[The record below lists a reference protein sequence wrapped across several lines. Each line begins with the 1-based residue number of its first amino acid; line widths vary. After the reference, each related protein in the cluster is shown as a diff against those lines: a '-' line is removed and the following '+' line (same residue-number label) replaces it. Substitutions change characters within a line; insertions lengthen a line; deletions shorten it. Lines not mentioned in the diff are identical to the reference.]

1 MGYRRLVTL
10 MDIAK
15 AGYWVR
21 LRCPCGHENQ
31 QNPMRVIDLLARR
44 GASTRLDR
52 LNETLKCGKCGGKA
66 FTAEHC
72 EGPAIWSGPSP
83 PP

>member
-1 MGYRRLVTL
+1 MFYANMGYRRLSTL
-10 MDIAK
+10 TDVAK

-21 LRCPCGHENQ
+21 LTCRCGHENQ
-31 QNPMRVIDLLARR
+31 QNPMVIYELLAKR

-52 LNETLKCGKCGGKA
+52 LRETLKCGSCGGKD

-72 EGPAIWSGPSP
+72 QGPAIWT
-83 PP
+83 